1 MTQQSKAK
9 IQNFSLAELQQ
20 LCDDCQLAINE
31 QLDAA
36 IKQAMLKVCHTCKQV
51 KAHVPE
57 LMELRRH
64 IHDMNERLSDTAA

>member
-1 MTQQSKAK
+1 MTQQSKFK
-9 IQNFSLAELQQ
+9 NFSLDELQR
-20 LCDDCQLAINE
+20 LCDDCKLAIND
-31 QLDAA
+31 QQDAS
-36 IKQAMLKVCHTCKQV
+36 IKQTMLKVCDACKQV